1 MELHTNK
8 GDKELMKYKD
18 LFENWGLKS
27 LKLNLKFVEAEFV
40 AQPEDQDAAW
50 EMYVE
55 LITRVATQF
64 LEPDAGEE
72 ESALNSVYSLFET
85 TRSILKEKGRKC
97 ESFTKI
103 AVIVLNQV
111 VRPFTAKWHKE
122 LTDGF
127 MRKARTEIMSKNT
140 VSGVCLYEK
149 EGCYYIESYKEKEN
163 GAFNNSEKCIQFRN
177 ELAILQA
184 ELRKYTALLANIAGV
199 EDITDINDWRD

>member
-1 MELHTNK
+1 
-8 GDKELMKYKD
+8 MKYKD

-103 AVIVLNQV
+103 AVIVLLIIRKNVFNLETNWQFC
-111 VRPFTAKWHKE
+111 RP
-122 LTDGF
+122 
-127 MRKARTEIMSKNT
+127 N
-140 VSGVCLYEK
+140 
-149 EGCYYIESYKEKEN
+149 
-163 GAFNNSEKCIQFRN
+163 
-177 ELAILQA
+177 
-184 ELRKYTALLANIAGV
+184 
-199 EDITDINDWRD
+199 

>member
-122 LTDGF
+122 
-127 MRKARTEIMSKNT
+127 
-140 VSGVCLYEK
+140 
-149 EGCYYIESYKEKEN
+149 KEN